1 MLAAALTMARG
12 TAATPAAALVLALA
26 LCASSVAADTHE
38 MCEEWASLGECEKN
52 PSYMLTACSAAC
64 ASPGALVSSFY
75 DLSAKT
81 AGGAT
86 LPFSDLEGK
95 VVLVTNVASA

>member
-1 MLAAALTMARG
+1 MAIAR
-12 TAATPAAALVLALA
+12 
-26 LCASSVAADTHE
+26 
-38 MCEEWASLGECEKN
+38 
-52 PSYMLTACSAAC
+52 AC